1 MKFLGKNNLEF
12 DLQVKKIEDNFFQ
25 FYLESENGEKMGA
38 ISFKIHQGKAW
49 IYSIATK
56 PEFQH
61 KGVGQ
66 TLIELFECYCAN
78 RRCYIVEG
86 KYMPSNDFALPFY
99 KKNGY
104 DIYKDGYDHF
114 IYKRLNIKNIL
125 NNFKHDIVENLELDT
140 L

>member
-1 MKFLGKNNLEF
+1 MKLLGKNNLEF
-12 DLQVKKIEDNFFQ
+12 YFQVNRIEDDFFQ
-25 FYLESENGEKMGA
+25 FCPENEHGEHMGA

-66 TLIELFECYCAN
+66 TLIDLFECYCAN

-86 KYMPSNDFALPFY
+86 KYMPSNESALPFY
-99 KKNGY
+99 QKNGY
-104 DIYKDGYDHF
+104 DIYRDGYDQF
-114 IYKRLNIKNIL
+114 IYKRLNIKKIL
-125 NNFKHDIVENLELDT
+125 NNFKFDIVDNLELYT